1 MKGMLTAV
9 ADVGSRG
16 GAHRPARSRS
26 TPTAPSA
33 LSSQLA
39 ETENIDLPNTIM
51 RLQMQEVGYQA
62 ALAATAK
69 ALQPTLMDYL
79 R

>member
-1 MKGMLTAV
+1 
-9 ADVGSRG
+9 
-16 GAHRPARSRS
+16 
-26 TPTAPSA
+26 
-33 LSSQLA
+33 
-39 ETENIDLPNTIM
+39 M